1 MTRLRRLGD
10 NGLLAASTYAA
21 FALLLLVAGISA
33 GGLGLELV
41 AGLLI
46 CVFLAVS
53 FRVDLMRLG
62 LILVLG
68 FAFTCSWNGLII
80 GGGQRLRTV
89 FLFLAIPV
97 IVAATLR
104 QAKPRFVGWY
114 TTFSGAVL
122 FLMVLDLLF
131 PQSRVYLE
139 GRYLESGAGQWGPGL
154 TTGISDF
161 GTGARF
167 LVTLVGGAFVV
178 TACALH
184 YRRAPYW
191 VAFAYTAGAALSA
204 FIAYSDSLHV
214 TNLGHAITGIG
225 FAGGRPTGLAFHPN
239 MLAAGNTYAVAFAAW
254 LTTTKERRQRLI
266 GLVMLGSLVLGTIAS
281 GSRGGT
287 IAVMAAVAICIFL
300 LPEYRRRLPELTLAG
315 SLVAVGFALAAPGV
329 GYHLLKMARLV
340 GSKSSQDTS
349 NSGRLAVLKQGLHD
363 FQHSPIK
370 GIGLHVMSEAHN
382 VVVQT
387 LASGGLILFG
397 AWLILQLGILRD
409 SIALLRVHPLGR
421 PLLATGVAGLIVG
434 NLENLLGE
442 PIVFVPTTVL
452 VAILAQ
458 RKSSDL
464 AETPPTVAAPAKVD

>member
-33 GGLGLELV
+33 GGVGLLVV
-41 AGLLI
+41 AGLLS
-46 CVFLAVS
+46 CVLVAIL

-62 LILVLG
+62 LLLVLG
-68 FAFTCSWNGLII
+68 FAFTCSWNGVII
-80 GGGQRLRTV
+80 GGGQRLRAL

-97 IVAATLR
+97 LFAATLR
-104 QAKPRFVGWY
+104 QRKPRFAGWY
-114 TTFSGAVL
+114 TAFSGAVL
-122 FLMVLDLLF
+122 FLMLLDLLF
-131 PQSRVYLE
+131 PQTRVYLE

-167 LVTLVGGAFVV
+167 LVTLLGGAFVV
-178 TACALH
+178 AACSLH

-204 FIAYSDSLHV
+204 FIAWSDSLHV

-225 FAGGRPTGLAFHPN
+225 FAGSRPTGLAFHPN
-239 MLAAGNTYAVAFAAW
+239 ILAAGDTYAVAFAAW
-254 LTTTKERRQRLI
+254 LTTTHERRQRLI
-266 GLVMLGSLVLGTIAS
+266 GLAMLGSLVLGTIAS

-287 IAVMAAVAICIFL
+287 IAVAAAVAICVFL

-315 SLVAVGFALAAPGV
+315 SVVAVGLALAAPGV

-349 NSGRLAVLKQGLHD
+349 NSGRVAVLRQGLHD

-382 VVVQT
+382 VVVQS

-397 AWLILQLGILRD
+397 AWLVLQLGVLRD
-409 SIALLRVHPLGR
+409 SIALLGVHPLAR
-421 PLLATGVAGLIVG
+421 PLFATAVAGLIVG

-458 RKSSDL
+458 RKSGDV
-464 AETPPTVAAPAKVD
+464 AETAPAVAAPVAID